1 MSATDEEDL
10 RLLLHS
16 PALTLQ
22 PTPGLADTVR
32 GRARRVTRRRR
43 LTGALAS
50 VLLVAGGLAFGPAVA
65 DSLDSLRNRDD
76 DSSPSFAKD
85 ARFPE
90 ATSDVVVMK
99 TLRGA
104 QLLTW
109 YERSQWCT
117 VTTRVTRRSTCV
129 GPVSPTATGIPSF
142 LGAGSPSLTVDNREV
157 IAGVLGT
164 GVSRVKVHL
173 VDGRVYEGDVVEG
186 RGFVLPV
193 WCAVV
198 EGPSSPVAFIAA
210 YDVTG
215 REIARV
221 GD

>member
-1 MSATDEEDL
+1 VNATDEDDL

-32 GRARRVTRRRR
+32 ARARRVTRRRR
-43 LTGALAS
+43 LTGAVAS
-50 VLLVAGGLAFGPAVA
+50 VALVAGGLAFGPAVA
-65 DSLDSLRNRDD
+65 DGIDGLRTREA
-76 DSSPSFAKD
+76 DSSPGFARD
-85 ARFPE
+85 SRFPD

-109 YERSQWCT
+109 YEGSEWCT
-117 VTTRVTRRSTCV
+117 VTTRVTQARTCV
-129 GPVSPTATGIPSF
+129 KPIDPNATGIPRY
-142 LGAGSPSLTVDNREV
+142 LGAGSPSLTVDDREV
-157 IAGVLGT
+157 IAGVVGS

-173 VDGRVYEGDVVEG
+173 VDGRVYEGDIVEG
-186 RGFVLPV
+186 RGFVRPV

-198 EGPSSPVAFIAA
+198 EGPSSPVAYIAG
-210 YDVTG
+210 YDQLG
-215 REIARV
+215 REVTRV

>member
-1 MSATDEEDL
+1 MNATDDEDL
-10 RLLLHS
+10 RTLLHS

-22 PTPGLADTVR
+22 PAPGLADVVR

-43 LTGALAS
+43 AVGALSA
-50 VLLVAGGLAFGPAVA
+50 VVLVAGGLAFGPAVA
-65 DSLDSLRNRDD
+65 DGLEDLRNRE
-76 DSSPSFAKD
+76 SEGPGFARD
-85 ARFPE
+85 PRFPE

-109 YERSQWCT
+109 YQGSQWCT
-117 VTTRVTRRSTCV
+117 VTTRVTRNSTCV
-129 GPVSPTATGIPSF
+129 GPISATATGVPRF
-142 LGAGSPSLTVDNREV
+142 LGAGSPSLTVDDREV
-157 IAGVLGT
+157 IAGVVGT

-173 VDGRVYEGDVVEG
+173 VDGRAYEGDIVEG
-186 RGFVLPV
+186 RGFVRPV

-198 EGPSSPVAFIAA
+198 EGPSSPVAYIAS

-215 REIARV
+215 REISRV

>member
-1 MSATDEEDL
+1 MNATDDEDL
-10 RLLLHS
+10 RTLLHS

-43 LTGALAS
+43 AVGALS
-50 VLLVAGGLAFGPAVA
+50 TVVLLAGGLAFGPALA
-65 DSLDSLRNRDD
+65 DSLDSLRNREE
-76 DSSPSFAKD
+76 DSSPGFARD
-85 ARFPE
+85 SRFPE

-109 YERSQWCT
+109 YEGSEWCT
-117 VTTRVTRRSTCV
+117 VTTRVTQARTCV
-129 GPVSPTATGIPSF
+129 KPIDPNAAGIPRY

-157 IAGVLGT
+157 IAGVVGS

-173 VDGRVYEGDVVEG
+173 VDGRVYEGDLVEG

-198 EGPSSPVAFIAA
+198 EGPSSPVAYIAG
-210 YDVTG
+210 YDQLG
-215 REIARV
+215 REVARV

>member
-1 MSATDEEDL
+1 VNATDEEDL

-22 PTPGLADTVR
+22 PEPGLADTVR

-43 LTGALAS
+43 LTGALAT
-50 VLLVAGGLAFGPAVA
+50 VALVAGGLAFGPAVA
-65 DSLDSLRNRDD
+65 DGLDGLRNRES
-76 DSSPSFAKD
+76 DSPGFARD
-85 ARFPE
+85 ARFPN

-117 VTTRVTRRSTCV
+117 VTTRVTRKSTCV
-129 GPVSPTATGIPSF
+129 GPVSATATGIPSF

-157 IAGVLGT
+157 IAGVVGT
-164 GVSRVKVHL
+164 GVARVKVHL
-173 VDGRVYEGDVVEG
+173 VDGRVYEGDIVEG
-186 RGFVLPV
+186 RGFVRPV

-198 EGPSSPVAFIAA
+198 EGPASPVTFIAA
-210 YDVTG
+210 YDQTG